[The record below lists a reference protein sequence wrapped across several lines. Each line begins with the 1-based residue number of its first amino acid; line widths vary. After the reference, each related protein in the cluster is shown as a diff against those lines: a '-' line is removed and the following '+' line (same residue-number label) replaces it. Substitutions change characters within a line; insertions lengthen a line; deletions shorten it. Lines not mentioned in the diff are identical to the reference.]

1 MSYWLDLLYLRHNV
15 LTILSKP
22 STLAMSPVNVYSS
35 CADLQ
40 DGLKISLADPD
51 NRGVMEG
58 RELVNPDVAIT
69 APQTAEEDAR
79 RLMVLRSYNILE
91 SEVES
96 GFEDI
101 IRQAKR
107 IFNVSIAIVTLVDG
121 SRAMQKCTSFCAHV
135 VQRTSGKGMSDIL
148 VVPDATKDSRFAEDP
163 LVAGE
168 PYIRCYAGA
177 PLLTPEGE
185 KVGTV
190 CIIDF
195 EPRPEGL
202 SAHERNRLLQLS
214 SEAVFN
220 MIMLAD

>member
-91 SEVES
+91 SGV
-96 GFEDI
+96 
-101 IRQAKR
+101 RVRRYYQASQE
-107 IFNVSIAIVTLVDG
+107 NL
-121 SRAMQKCTSFCAHV
+121 
-135 VQRTSGKGMSDIL
+135 QRFDC
-148 VVPDATKDSRFAEDP
+148 D
-163 LVAGE
+163 
-168 PYIRCYAGA
+168 CYSCG
-177 PLLTPEGE
+177 
-185 KVGTV
+185 
-190 CIIDF
+190 
-195 EPRPEGL
+195 R
-202 SAHERNRLLQLS
+202 
-214 SEAVFN
+214 
-220 MIMLAD
+220 